1 MRPSPRPW
9 LGVGALL
16 LAAAV
21 MPTWAQ
27 EAADARQGETPVRG
41 VDVPRETEAPEE
53 AAALGGTTQGVE
65 ALRQQ
70 WAAERDELVAE
81 QQRTEDELAAL
92 RELNADLE
100 DDRQIRWMLIGGGL
114 VLVGLVLGVIVKSRP
129 QRRDAWQ

>member
-1 MRPSPRPW
+1 MRPLPRPW
-9 LGVGALL
+9 LGVCALL

-27 EAADARQGETPVRG
+27 EADARQGETAGRG
-41 VDVPRETEAPEE
+41 VDVPREAEAPEE
-53 AAALGGTTQGVE
+53 ATALGATTQGVE